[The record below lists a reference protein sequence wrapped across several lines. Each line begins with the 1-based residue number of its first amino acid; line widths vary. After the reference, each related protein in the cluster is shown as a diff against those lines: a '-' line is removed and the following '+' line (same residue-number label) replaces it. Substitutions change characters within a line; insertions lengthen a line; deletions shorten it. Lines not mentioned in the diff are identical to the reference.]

1 MKKKITRAPIL
12 CVYPHPLLDSKAKE
26 VTSFDE
32 TLEKKIELL
41 KGVMGICH
49 GVGIAASQCFLPDAI
64 FLTNIDN
71 SVRVFINPVI
81 ESKDGH
87 FIAMDEGCL
96 SLPDF
101 NIAVTRNSKVILKF
115 QNKTGEV
122 FVEEFTDFPAVVIQ
136 HEMDHLNGK
145 TILDN
150 ASKLRHNMAIRHF
163 KKLKKKYG
171 LL

>member
-1 MKKKITRAPIL
+1 MKKKITRAPLL
-12 CVYPHPLLDSKAKE
+12 CVYPHRLLESKAEE
-26 VTSFDE
+26 VTIFDE
-32 TLEKKIELL
+32 TLLKKIELL
-41 KGVMGICH
+41 KGVMGICR
-49 GVGIAASQCFLPDAI
+49 GVGIAANQCFLQDSI
-64 FLTNIDN
+64 FVTNYDN
-71 SVRVFINPVI
+71 NIRVFINPVI
-81 ESKDGH
+81 ESVGGH

-101 NIAVTRNSKVILKF
+101 IIGVTRNSQVTLKY
-115 QNKTGEV
+115 QNEKGEI
-122 FVEEFTDFPAVVIQ
+122 FVEEFNDFPAVVIQ

-150 ASKLRHNMAIRHF
+150 ASKLRYNIAIRHF